1 MCGVRIYPQ
10 TKGGDAQKSKPS
22 LFNNLTDTRNP
33 DVDVL
38 LHAHLLCQDE
48 ATLRVEEQDLIFHL
62 GSLQPNAASVS
73 DLFGELP
80 ETQNDLKA
88 EKRKWSNQNGSQEH
102 EEKKPCKGFVTL
114 KGYAAERKG
123 EREEMQDAHV
133 IINNF
138 TTSFTQLPSE
148 VSRLSYFAV
157 FDGHGGIQA
166 SKYAAQNLHLN
177 LTRSFPKGEV
187 TNMEKAIKKCLLM
200 TFKQTDEGFLKQ
212 ASSQKPAWKDGSTA
226 TCVLL
231 VNKDL
236 YIANLGDSRAILCRF
251 NETSRKLTPMPLMKE
266 HNPTQ
271 YDERMRIQK
280 AGGIVRDGRV
290 MGMLEVSRSIG
301 DGQYKH
307 CGVTSVPDVR
317 RCPLTFNDRFIL
329 LACDGLFK
337 AFSPEEAILF
347 VAAILED
354 ETLTARTGKTSQDV
368 RFETACNR
376 LANEAVRRGSADNVT
391 VILVAI
397 SL

>member
-1 MCGVRIYPQ
+1 MDLFEDLPEPGEERRVLSWRLILL
-10 TKGGDAQKSKPS
+10 GGDAQKSKPS
-22 LFNNLTDTRNP
+22 LFDNLPDTRNP
-33 DVDVL
+33 DV
-38 LHAHLLCQDE
+38 
-48 ATLRVEEQDLIFHL
+48 
-62 GSLQPNAASVS
+62 AASVS

-88 EKRKWSNQNGSQEH
+88 EKRKWSNQNGSKEH

-133 IINNF
+133 IIDNF

-148 VSRLSYFAV
+148 V
-157 FDGHGGIQA
+157 
-166 SKYAAQNLHLN
+166 
-177 LTRSFPKGEV
+177 
-187 TNMEKAIKKCLLM
+187 
-200 TFKQTDEGFLKQ
+200 
-212 ASSQKPAWKDGSTA
+212 KPAWKDGSTA

-231 VNKDL
+231 VDKDL

-251 NETSRKLTPMPLMKE
+251 SETSRKLTAVPLVKE

-290 MGMLEVSRSIG
+290 MGVLEVSRSIG

-307 CGVTSVPDVR
+307 CGVISVPDVR

-391 VILVAI
+391 IILVAI
-397 SL
+397 SH